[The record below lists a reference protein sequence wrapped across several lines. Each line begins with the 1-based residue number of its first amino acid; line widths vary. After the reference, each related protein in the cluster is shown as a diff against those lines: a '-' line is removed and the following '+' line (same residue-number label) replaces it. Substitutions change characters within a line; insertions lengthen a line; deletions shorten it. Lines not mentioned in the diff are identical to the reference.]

1 MTISE
6 AINKID
12 SLKPNGYSQ
21 TDKISWLS
29 LADGMIKNNIIDTHE
44 GADEEKAIEGYI
56 KSRAEAYEKEV
67 EKYAKRN
74 GVSIEEARTKVDY
87 TEITYKEAEE
97 HIRATRPDIFFNGYN
112 DDTPLDTELIVKAP
126 YDELYISFLASKIDF
141 FNGEFV
147 RYNNNIVRFNDTMTA
162 YGNHYNRTHMPK
174 GKHIKYY

>member
-44 GADEEKAIEGYI
+44 GGED
-56 KSRAEAYEKEV
+56 V
-67 EKYAKRN
+67 
-74 GVSIEEARTKVDY
+74 T
-87 TEITYKEAEE
+87 
-97 HIRATRPDIFFNGYN
+97 FNGYN

-126 YDELYISFLASKIDF
+126 YDELYISFLASKMDF

-174 GKHIKYY
+174 GKHIKYF